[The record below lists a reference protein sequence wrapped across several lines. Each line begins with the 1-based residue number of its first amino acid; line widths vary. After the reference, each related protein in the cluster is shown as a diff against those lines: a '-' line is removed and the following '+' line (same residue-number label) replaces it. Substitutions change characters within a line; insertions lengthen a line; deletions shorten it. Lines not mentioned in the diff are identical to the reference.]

1 MPCPYTR
8 NKQLEFKEGCDIMKL
23 ICISLASWLIGLLAL
38 SLTFSLA
45 GGASLSLVDIK
56 SATLTS
62 LVIAALLFSLAY
74 APSLFWLRK
83 RLGGCRPAALF
94 PVASAVVLNLPVF
107 LIGILA
113 IGRTLG
119 AAEAFAFIGAF
130 VLMGTT
136 FGLAFVWNYRSG
148 ELQSAK
154 WSYLKQFRN
163 RPAFPIRRTSLR
175 SLISTD

>member
-1 MPCPYTR
+1 
-8 NKQLEFKEGCDIMKL
+8 MKL
-23 ICISLASWLIGLLAL
+23 ICISFGSWLIGLSAILL
-38 SLTFSLA
+38 MFVVVDGESLA
-45 GGASLSLVDIK
+45 MADMK
-56 SATLTS
+56 TATITS
-62 LVIAALLFSLAY
+62 LAIAALLFSLAY
-74 APSLFWLRK
+74 APSLYWLRK

-94 PVASAVVLNLPVF
+94 PVASALVINLPVF

-119 AAEAFAFIGAF
+119 PAEAFAFIGAF

-154 WSYLKQFRN
+154 WSYLKQSRN
-163 RPAFPIRRTSLR
+163 RPAFPIRQTSLR

>member
-1 MPCPYTR
+1 
-8 NKQLEFKEGCDIMKL
+8 MKL
-23 ICISLASWLIGLLAL
+23 ICISLGSWLIGLSAIL
-38 SLTFSLA
+38 FMFVVVEGGSLA
-45 GGASLSLVDIK
+45 TADVK
-56 SATLTS
+56 TATITS
-62 LVIAALLFSLAY
+62 LAIAALLFSLAY
-74 APSLFWLRK
+74 APSLYWLRK

-94 PVASAVVLNLPVF
+94 PVASALVINLPVF

-154 WSYLKQFRN
+154 WSYRKQSRN
-163 RPAFPIRRTSLR
+163 RPVFPIRQTSLR